1 VVSGKGADN
10 ETSSS
15 QSSSQIIQTQAY
27 YHINEDDIILTDD
40 VLMCPFIFRSQDAV
54 LSGALAECTMPG
66 MLRAH
71 FSPRNKLQNLEM
83 VYDAMGFM
91 QQLERA
97 GGSEGECQIV
107 PNSLEMALS
116 PTTKEARVIT
126 LAKSPFLIV
135 SVNEAWT
142 RMTKYTQVEVEGKE
156 LLSILPEKQSGGASV
171 AKKAPGHKFDEVT
184 LGRCTS
190 SVTLHYDKNGNEV
203 VDYIRSYPLTK

>member
-1 VVSGKGADN
+1 
-10 ETSSS
+10 
-15 QSSSQIIQTQAY
+15 
-27 YHINEDDIILTDD
+27 
-40 VLMCPFIFRSQDAV
+40 
-54 LSGALAECTMPG
+54 MPG

-126 LAKSPFLIV
+126 QAKSPFLIV